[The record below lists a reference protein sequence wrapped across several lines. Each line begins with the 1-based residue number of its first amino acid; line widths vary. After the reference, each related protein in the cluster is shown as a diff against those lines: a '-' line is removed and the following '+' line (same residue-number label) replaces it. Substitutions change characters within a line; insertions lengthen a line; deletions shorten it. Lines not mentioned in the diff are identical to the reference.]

1 MGRFWSPWEGA
12 LGRWGLCPEKGTE
25 FLRCLEL
32 VFLWF
37 WAGFLFDRELGEKN
51 SDYGAKGEH
60 SVVNFVNF
68 VA

>member
-1 MGRFWSPWEGA
+1 MGFVPGERDGISSVLGA
-12 LGRWGLCPEKGTE
+12 V
-25 FLRCLEL
+25 F
-32 VFLWF
+32 FLWF
-37 WAGFLFDRELGEKN
+37 WAGFFFGRELGEKN